1 MFKAG
6 QAVVVVN
13 RGRTY
18 DTYNKLA
25 EAMRLTKWK
34 SRGMP
39 DRDTVYKVLGSSPHL
54 TSDMSQ
60 VIVAITDGGQD
71 FLVGETGLELVNVTE
86 MLEKLREQQAVKRK
100 MQQELAEQTLA
111 LETQINELEALN
123 A

>member
-34 SRGMP
+34 NRGMP

-54 TSDMSQ
+54 TSDQ
-60 VIVAITDGGQD
+60 VVVAITDGGQD
-71 FLVGETGLELVNVTE
+71 FLVGETGLELVNVSE
-86 MLEKLREQQAVKRK
+86 MLEKLREQQAVKRLQ
-100 MQQELAEQTLA
+100 QQELAEQTLA
-111 LETQINELEALN
+111 LETQIAELEALN